1 VKRTFSPA
9 VKAPPKTAGIC
20 LAPDATPTTW
30 VCRGGDSAYQRHSLV
45 KQEDFYFPCVG
56 LTARLAA
63 ASLRL
68 SGEPGTDTI
77 PIIAKQRQVGP
88 RCGHDTWGT
97 SFYDGFPPLAGPR
110 VFTTGSPAAATLAH
124 RPDSRPLRPPC
135 RLRSLLLGPMRAPTT
150 RPTRILWTECGS
162 SQTTAWPLPPT
173 VRPHRGRTFNNGPT
187 G

>member
-1 VKRTFSPA
+1 MKRTFSPA

-20 LAPDATPTTW
+20 LVHYAAPTTK
-30 VCRGGDSAYQRHSLV
+30 VCRGGDSAYQRYSLV
-45 KQEDFYFPCVG
+45 KQEVFYFPCVG

-63 ASLRL
+63 ASWRL

-77 PIIAKQRQVGP
+77 PVIAKQRQVGP

-97 SFYDGFPPLAGPR
+97 SFNDGFPPLAGPR
-110 VFTTGSPAAATLAH
+110 IFTTGSPAATTSAH

-135 RLRSLLLGPMRAPTT
+135 RLRSLLLGPMRALPPAQT
-150 RPTRILWTECGS
+150 RSLWTECGS
-162 SQTTAWPLPPT
+162 SQATAWPLPPT
-173 VRPHRGRTFNNGPT
+173 IHPHRGRTFNNGPT